1 MMDLTEYRSSS
12 LEQQRTADL
21 LSLVPDGLG
30 SVLDVGARDG
40 HFSQLLTSRCE
51 RVTALDLQ
59 CPTFNIERVDCVAG
73 DACALE
79 FADNHFDLVFCAEV
93 LEHIPPAS
101 LAKACAE
108 LSRVSGRYLL
118 IGVPDRQD
126 IRHGR
131 TTCGA
136 CGQSN
141 PPWGHVNS
149 FDEPRLHA
157 LFSDCVVAR
166 LSLVGSTKDR
176 TNALSA
182 ALMNWAGNPYGTY
195 SQEEICGHCNAPV
208 LAPAPRSWLQKVATR
223 VAFKVDDARRPF
235 LTPHGNWIHLLFEK
249 KHISATS
256 GRTASAAAP

>member
-1 MMDLTEYRSSS
+1 MMDLTEYRSNS

-21 LSLVPDGLG
+21 LSLVPQGLE

-40 HFSQLLTSRCE
+40 HFSKLLTSRCE

-59 CPTFNIERVDCVAG
+59 RPTFDIERVTCVAG

-79 FADNHFDLVFCAEV
+79 FGDDHFDLVFCAEV
-93 LEHIPPAS
+93 LEHIPPES

-136 CGQSN
+136 CGTSN

-166 LSLVGSTKDR
+166 RSLVGSTKER

-195 SQEEICGHCNAPV
+195 SQEETCGHCSAPV
-208 LAPAPRSWLQKVATR
+208 LAPASRSWLQKVATR

-235 LTPHGNWIHLLFEK
+235 LSARGNWIHLLLEK
-249 KHISATS
+249 KHIRAAS
-256 GRTASAAAP
+256 GQTASARTP